1 MTPSLRFGGPLPP
14 PTMQSDEALRRSA
27 QRGGFETLPGVLRML
42 APEGARSQ
50 SLAWPFLLRYP
61 LGALLWTCVWPA
73 GTAGLGART
82 RWERRGHVAGQE
94 PSSRECRVVL
104 GPDACSG
111 QAQRAVWPAVI
122 FSLLVTHSRA
132 QVLEKSIL

>member
-1 MTPSLRFGGPLPP
+1 MRHSAALPGGG
-14 PTMQSDEALRRSA
+14 
-27 QRGGFETLPGVLRML
+27 RGWGFETLPGVLRML

-50 SLAWPFLLRYP
+50 SLAWLFLLRYP
-61 LGALLWTCVWPA
+61 LGALLWTCLWPA

-82 RWERRGHVAGQE
+82 RWERRGHAAGQE
-94 PSSRECRVVL
+94 PSSRECQVVL